1 MGLFQDN
8 CAKCHSMEDVT
19 GKGPLFTNYSYYTI
33 GIPVNPL
40 LGDNP
45 VYLGRGGF
53 FLDDEAQNG
62 KFKVPT
68 LRNIALTA
76 PYGHNGYFPTLKDI
90 VVKL

>member
-1 MGLFQDN
+1 
-8 CAKCHSMEDVT
+8 MEDVT

-53 FLDDEAQNG
+53 F
-62 KFKVPT
+62 
-68 LRNIALTA
+68 
-76 PYGHNGYFPTLKDI
+76 
-90 VVKL
+90 